1 MASLTA
7 VRPDGTT
14 CSTSTRTQASQGPV
28 TSVASCAS
36 SASSSAAPGAAC
48 AATESA
54 EIRIAYCTDV
64 EGNLDFF
71 HRVIDLSP
79 VLAYVD
85 VDGGPGRDSPDAEIS
100 LERDTD
106 YFVFGGDAVYVKDL
120 SSFFFCFGCWTCRP
134 FLPWCSLLNPL
145 RATVLCLWSRKKT

>member
-1 MASLTA
+1 MCRRHWQCIRG
-7 VRPDGTT
+7 V
-14 CSTSTRTQASQGPV
+14 
-28 TSVASCAS
+28 SVLQ
-36 SASSSAAPGAAC
+36 
-48 AATESA
+48 
-54 EIRIAYCTDV
+54 
-64 EGNLDFF
+64 GNLDFF

-120 SSFFFCFGCWTCRP
+120 SSFIFCFGCWTCRP

-145 RATVLCLWSRKKT
+145 RATVLCLWSRKRQNNDGANTPVIQITNRVPRGLMGTKKRGSDGISLRGGGQR

>member
-1 MASLTA
+1 
-7 VRPDGTT
+7 V
-14 CSTSTRTQASQGPV
+14 
-28 TSVASCAS
+28 SVLQ
-36 SASSSAAPGAAC
+36 
-48 AATESA
+48 
-54 EIRIAYCTDV
+54 
-64 EGNLDFF
+64 GNLDFF

-120 SSFFFCFGCWTCRP
+120 STFFLFWLLDVSS
-134 FLPWCSLLNPL
+134 LPSLVLIAQRTPSYCAVPL
-145 RATVLCLWSRKKT
+145 VTKKTKQ